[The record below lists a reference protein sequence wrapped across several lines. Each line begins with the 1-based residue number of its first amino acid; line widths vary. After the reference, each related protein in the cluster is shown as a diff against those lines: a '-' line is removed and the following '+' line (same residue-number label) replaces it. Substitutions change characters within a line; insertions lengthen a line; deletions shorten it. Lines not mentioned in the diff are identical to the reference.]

1 MGDYNDYSHLD
12 NQQRSLN
19 YDINTSEE
27 KVVGQGV
34 DTSNRLEGDDDASGG
49 EGNIQNAKVYLS
61 WALAD
66 NTALQDLEA
75 IVENNGE
82 EDTLED
88 KLIVYAQD
96 LILEDELMPDWMKN
110 KVITEFNTELIL
122 EVLSE
127 EKRKKIEQKRGPQR
141 GEGAE
146 GIFSD
151 EVTNLIN
158 GLMRDNDISEDKA
171 SKEEFDIEKEIDRLY
186 NGDEYG
192 SPAIAAGGGAED
204 DFLMDF
210 LIQED
215 DSAGKTHIVQE
226 GDTLESIAEKYGLTK
241 EELIE
246 LNPILETEELK
257 KDMKLVVEE
266 RVIDIPLI
274 EVLEG
279 DRDVEEGSYHDH
291 VNKYELELEDAGK
304 HSELIPQEDA
314 STEDWEDYYKKKQE
328 FIEEI
333 CGKDCTFEE
342 ALDIYYEQSGIKAA
356 EDEIKRKELLLKLQW
371 FLGGFIAIS
380 EVVAPGGGVGKGGLV
395 RPKSFRSTK
404 GNKPDMDLDAARRRK
419 EVSSLEADNVNTT
432 QKPKANQPKKKVEDK
447 GNLETGNKQKPEPS
461 KEPKI
466 EDTKKTNQVDNKN
479 IDKERKQTGNNSLE
493 EKVEGKNKENTSN
506 SRKEK
511 DANELKGKPNNGEDT
526 ELNKLRDNWEN
537 WSEKDIK
544 LYYDKIK
551 DKNLDLKANTPE
563 HKAQRWEDY
572 KKKKN
577 TANLSYKDWFKKY
590 DVGMANSAK
599 TAREKY
605 YMNMLQDGVKPKG
618 LSTPYGKRYLDI
630 RVGKTKKMYEVKTG
644 KEYYSRETSK
654 TKLPNETRIK
664 KDEYL
669 VQTLGYEITWILEK
683 GASKP
688 LLKALD
694 DAGIKYIIGIPK
706 KLD

>member
-1 MGDYNDYSHLD
+1 
-12 NQQRSLN
+12 
-19 YDINTSEE
+19 
-27 KVVGQGV
+27 
-34 DTSNRLEGDDDASGG
+34 
-49 EGNIQNAKVYLS
+49 
-61 WALAD
+61 
-66 NTALQDLEA
+66 
-75 IVENNGE
+75 
-82 EDTLED
+82 
-88 KLIVYAQD
+88 
-96 LILEDELMPDWMKN
+96 MPDWMKN

-158 GLMRDNDISEDKA
+158 GLMTDNDISEDKA

-419 EVSSLEADNVNTT
+419 EVSSLEADNVNTR

-479 IDKERKQTGNNSLE
+479 IDKERKQTGNNSL
-493 EKVEGKNKENTSN
+493 
-506 SRKEK
+506 
-511 DANELKGKPNNGEDT
+511 
-526 ELNKLRDNWEN
+526 
-537 WSEKDIK
+537 
-544 LYYDKIK
+544 
-551 DKNLDLKANTPE
+551 
-563 HKAQRWEDY
+563 
-572 KKKKN
+572 
-577 TANLSYKDWFKKY
+577 
-590 DVGMANSAK
+590 
-599 TAREKY
+599 
-605 YMNMLQDGVKPKG
+605 
-618 LSTPYGKRYLDI
+618 
-630 RVGKTKKMYEVKTG
+630 
-644 KEYYSRETSK
+644 
-654 TKLPNETRIK
+654 
-664 KDEYL
+664 
-669 VQTLGYEITWILEK
+669 
-683 GASKP
+683 
-688 LLKALD
+688 
-694 DAGIKYIIGIPK
+694 
-706 KLD
+706 